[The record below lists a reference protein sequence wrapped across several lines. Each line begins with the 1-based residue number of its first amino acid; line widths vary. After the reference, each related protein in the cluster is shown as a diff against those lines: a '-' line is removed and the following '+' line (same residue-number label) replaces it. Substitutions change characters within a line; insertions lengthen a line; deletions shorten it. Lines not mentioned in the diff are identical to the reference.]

1 MRRISL
7 IVAAAFM
14 LPALLGPAAA
24 KEQVFT
30 VQDDGQVSFMMPSG
44 NIDCIYTPKGG
55 TETYEPADGGPEISC
70 DRVAPRYVN
79 IRLGASGPAVLTE
92 NPGEQPCCSGDN
104 ILEYGNSV
112 RLGADFI
119 CSSTSAG
126 LVCETPDKKHGL
138 CLSRTRT
145 LHY

>member
-1 MRRISL
+1 MRTLL
-7 IVAAAFM
+7 IITAMAFV
-14 LPALLGPAAA
+14 LGCVPAAWA
-24 KEQVFT
+24 REQVLE
-30 VQDDGQVSFMMPSG
+30 VRESGQIAFMMPSG

-55 TETYEPADGGPEISC
+55 AGHYTPADGGPELSC
-70 DRVAPRYVN
+70 DRIAPRYVN

-92 NPGEQPCCSGDN
+92 DPEEQPCCSGDAV
-104 ILEYGNSV
+104 LAYGNTV
-112 RLGADFI
+112 RLGNDFI
-119 CSSTSAG
+119 CSSSDAG